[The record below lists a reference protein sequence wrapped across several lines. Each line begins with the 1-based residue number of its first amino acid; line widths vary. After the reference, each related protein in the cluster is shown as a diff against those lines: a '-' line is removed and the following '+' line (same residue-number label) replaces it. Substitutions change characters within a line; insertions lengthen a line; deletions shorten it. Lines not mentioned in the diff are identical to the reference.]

1 MPLCERIKPMGA
13 ERSYMV
19 EVFVN
24 GDVDRALK
32 ILKRKLSEDGDQS
45 RLKER
50 KCFTPQ
56 GERRR
61 RKAAKAARKRRN
73 R

>member
-1 MPLCERIKPMGA
+1 
-13 ERSYMV
+13 MV

-24 GDVDRALK
+24 GDVDRALRV
-32 ILKRKLSEDGDQS
+32 LKRKLSEDGDQA

-50 KCFTPQ
+50 KCFMPQ
-56 GERRR
+56 SERKR